1 MAWTAEGLVRLMQ
14 NGSRPRTINPGLL
27 PGDSPVPKNLLP
39 SPLCPSEKVTED
51 QLATDLAI
59 LDRDRVIAAHSR
71 RSFFSNFGA
80 FTAVAA
86 GAGLL
91 AAKAPQAQ
99 AQSTASP
106 TATIIDVLN
115 FALNFEYL
123 EANLYRSVIGAA
135 PLSSLLGNVGAP
147 VTGLPGQLTLDAIT
161 LATFEN
167 LVSDETNHITLL
179 RAGIAELGGTPINQ
193 PAIDYSL
200 GGTAS
205 ITNQA
210 QLLATTRQFT
220 EVGNGA
226 YTGGAALLVS
236 NTYVLTIAGQ
246 ILGAEAQHL
255 GSINALCNFQGVTS
269 PAVNSLDY
277 PPVNPSR
284 FFSLN
289 PTTLPLTQF
298 PAFGPNF
305 TPQQVLGI
313 VFGVVTATSS
323 PTPAA
328 GVTRGGFFPQGV
340 NGAIVS
346 T

>member
-1 MAWTAEGLVRLMQ
+1 MPQKLF
-14 NGSRPRTINPGLL
+14 
-27 PGDSPVPKNLLP
+27 P

-59 LDRDRVIAAHSR
+59 LDRDQVLSASSR
-71 RSFFSNFGA
+71 RSFFSNLGK

-91 AAKAPQAQ
+91 AAKTPQAQ
-99 AQSTASP
+99 AQNTAPP
-106 TATIIDVLN
+106 TSVILEVLN

-123 EANLYRSVIGAA
+123 EANLYRSVVGAA
-135 PLSSLLGNVGAP
+135 PLSAGLGNVGAP
-147 VTGLPGQLTLDAIT
+147 VTGLPGKLNLDAVT

-167 LVSDETNHITLL
+167 LVNDETNHITLL
-179 RAGIAELGGTPINQ
+179 RAGIFELGGTPINQ

-200 GGTAS
+200 GGTAA

-226 YTGGAALLVS
+226 YTGGAALLIA

-255 GSINALCNFQGVTS
+255 GSINALCNFQGVVS

-284 FFSLN
+284 FLSLS
-289 PTTLPLTQF
+289 PTTLPLAQF
-298 PAFGPNF
+298 PAFGPVF

-313 VFGVVTATSS
+313 AYGVVTPATS

>member
-1 MAWTAEGLVRLMQ
+1 MPQKLF
-14 NGSRPRTINPGLL
+14 
-27 PGDSPVPKNLLP
+27 P

-51 QLATDLAI
+51 QLATDLSI
-59 LDRDRVIAAHSR
+59 LGRDQVLNASSR
-71 RSFFSNFGA
+71 RSFFSSLGK

-91 AAKAPQAQ
+91 AAKSPQAQ
-99 AQSTASP
+99 AQNSAPS
-106 TATIIDVLN
+106 TATIIEVLN

-123 EANLYRSVIGAA
+123 EANLYRNVTGAG
-135 PLSSLLGNVGAP
+135 PLSPQLGNTGAP
-147 VTGLPGQLTLDAIT
+147 VTGLPGQLNLDAVT
-161 LATFEN
+161 LATFQN
-167 LVSDETNHITLL
+167 LVSDETAHITLL
-179 RAGIAELGGTPINQ
+179 RAGITELGGIPINQ

-205 ITNQA
+205 ITTQA
-210 QLLATTRQFT
+210 QLLATSRQFT

-226 YTGGAALLVS
+226 YTGGAALLIA

-255 GSINALCNFQGVTS
+255 GGINALCNFQGVTS

-284 FFSLN
+284 FFSVN
-289 PTTLPLTQF
+289 PTTLPLDQF

-313 VFGVVTATSS
+313 AYGVVTPATS